1 LLSSV
6 TNGSG
11 SRRFRRLDD
20 QRLATLVA
28 DGDAAAFE
36 ALYDRHH
43 APLLAFCRHMVGNRE
58 DAEDALQQAFLR
70 AHRALCAGSVPD
82 LLRPWLYAIARNRC
96 RTLLAARRDLAV
108 PADEL
113 EPSFDGLSDDVRRR
127 SELRELVSDIGRLPE
142 DQRGALVLA
151 ELGDLSHAEIAAVIG
166 CPAAKVKA
174 LVFQARSTLIAEREA
189 RCTPCEEIRGELEV
203 AKGGALRRGLLR
215 RHLSHC
221 PPCRTYRLA
230 VSRRGGLASILP
242 VAPTVGLKSA
252 VLGGAGGGASAAAGG
267 GAVLTTGAGGTGVLA
282 TGGGLAVKAVVAKVA
297 VTVAVAGAGVGG
309 GVAVV
314 APPDGPTPAAVAQ
327 RVASTS
333 GAKPPDRRSGGG
345 TATTPVSSLGP
356 EALTD
361 RPAGRLRKARR
372 HLRRARQHRRARHR
386 RHVRHRRRAAL
397 KIDRASAKPRRA
409 RPHPRRTAD
418 GSDRLKWPDPRR
430 SRPGGDPNGGPEQD
444 ASKRRRPRPG
454 PRRTAPGDGA
464 NGGTEGEARERRRRQ
479 PGGDPNDDA
488 EDRARRRRPG
498 DRPPEEPPPPPA
510 EDGGPGGEDPGQ
522 DPGGEPP
529 RDRPRRRPTPTPT
542 PTPSPEPAPTPD

>member
-1 LLSSV
+1 MPSSR
-6 TNGSG
+6 THGSG
-11 SRRFRRLDD
+11 SRSFDRLDD
-20 QRLATLVA
+20 ARLATLVA
-28 DGDAAAFE
+28 QGDAAAFE

-43 APLLAFCRHMVGNRE
+43 APLLAFCRHMLGNRE

-82 LLRPWLYAIARNRC
+82 ALRPWLYAIARNRC

-108 PADEL
+108 PTDEL

-151 ELGDLSHAEIAAVIG
+151 ELGDLSHPEIAAVIG
-166 CPAAKVKA
+166 CPPGKIKA

-203 AKGGALRRGLLR
+203 AKGGGLRRGLLR

-221 PPCRTYRLA
+221 QPCRAYRLA

-242 VAPTVGLKSA
+242 VAPTAGLKGA

-267 GAVLTTGAGGTGVLA
+267 GVLLTSGAGGTGVLA

-297 VTVAVAGAGVGG
+297 VTMAVAGAGVGA

-314 APPDGPTPAAVAQ
+314 APSDGPTPEAVAQ
-327 RVASTS
+327 RVASSS
-333 GAKPPDRRSGGG
+333 GADAPEHRSGGG
-345 TATTPVSSLGP
+345 TATTPISNLAP

-361 RPAGRLRKARR
+361 RPAERVRQARR
-372 HLRRARQHRRARHR
+372 RLRRAREHRRARHR
-386 RHVRHRRRAAL
+386 RNVRHRRRAAL
-397 KIDRASAKPRRA
+397 KIDRAPARTQRA

-418 GSDRLKWPDPRR
+418 DSERRRRRPDPRR
-430 SRPGGDPNGGPEQD
+430 SQPGGDPNGSSEQD

-454 PRRTAPGDGA
+454 PRRSAPGEGA
-464 NGGTEGEARERRRRQ
+464 TGGTDGEAGERRRRQ
-479 PGGDPNDDA
+479 PGSDPNDDA

-498 DRPPEEPPPPPA
+498 DRPPPEPPPPPPA
-510 EDGGPGGEDPGQ
+510 EDGGPSGEDPDQAPSG
-522 DPGGEPP
+522 DPP
-529 RDRPRRRPTPTPT
+529 RDRPRHRPTPTPT
-542 PTPSPEPAPTPD
+542 PAPTATPG

>member
-1 LLSSV
+1 VALLSSA
-6 TNGSG
+6 THGSG

-28 DGDAAAFE
+28 QGDAAAFE

-43 APLLAFCRHMVGNRE
+43 APLLAFCRHMLGNRE

-82 LLRPWLYAIARNRC
+82 ALRPWLYAIARNRC
-96 RTLLAARRDLAV
+96 RTLLGARRDLAV
-108 PADEL
+108 PPDEL

-151 ELGDLSHAEIAAVIG
+151 ELGDLSHAEIAAAIG
-166 CPAAKVKA
+166 CPPGKVKA

-203 AKGGALRRGLLR
+203 AKGGGLRRGLLR

-221 PPCRTYRLA
+221 QPCRAYRLA

-242 VAPTVGLKSA
+242 VAPTAGLKGA
-252 VLGGAGGGASAAAGG
+252 VLGGASGGTSAAAGG
-267 GAVLTTGAGGTGVLA
+267 GALLTTGAGGTGVLA

-297 VTVAVAGAGVGG
+297 VTMAVAGAGVGG

-314 APPDGPTPAAVAQ
+314 APSDGPTPEAVAQ
-327 RVASTS
+327 RVASTP
-333 GAKPPDRRSGGG
+333 GADAPERRSGGA
-345 TATTPVSSLGP
+345 TATTPVSNLGP

-361 RPAGRLRKARR
+361 RPAGLSRQARR
-372 HLRRARQHRRARHR
+372 HLRRARRQHRRARHR

-397 KIDRASAKPRRA
+397 RLDRAPARTRRA
-409 RPHPRRTAD
+409 RLHPRRTAD
-418 GSDRLKWPDPRR
+418 DSERRRRPDPRR
-430 SRPGGDPNGGPEQD
+430 SRPGGDPNGGSEQD

-454 PRRTAPGDGA
+454 PRRSAPGDGA
-464 NGGTEGEARERRRRQ
+464 NDGTEGEAGERRRRQ

-498 DRPPEEPPPPPA
+498 DRPPAEPPPPPA
-510 EDGGPGGEDPGQ
+510 EDGAPGGEDPEQ
-522 DPGGEPP
+522 HPGSDPP
-529 RDRPRRRPTPTPT
+529 RERPRRRPTPTPT
-542 PTPSPEPAPTPD
+542 PEPAPTPE